1 MTDLKMN
8 FKGIYDSYECEACGL
23 EDESQ
28 EHIFKCNEILK
39 RTKEQNVFPK
49 SEKIFEGTVQ
59 EQVDIARHFQKN
71 MIIKDKIISEQ
82 G

>member
-1 MTDLKMN
+1 M
-8 FKGIYDSYECEACGL
+8 Y
-23 EDESQ
+23 
-28 EHIFKCNEILK
+28 
-39 RTKEQNVFPK
+39 
-49 SEKIFEGTVQ
+49 EKIFEGTVQ